1 MLREGILHD
10 DWSELTMSMMREK
23 QFEACER
30 RLFAHPGVSLFGEE
44 ATETDAQVLLTD
56 SYEDIRGLSRQ
67 MLMTLDQLRTLVAAR
82 LPLEAMYISAA
93 EIQLLER
100 LITGEGELILSDWDD
115 IGAAESL
122 VKRLWCS
129 FRAEGDNWKLILPK
143 ALHEPLLKA
152 LSDPETLAVRE
163 RLFRFDATIH
173 GLLYIAGFLHAG
185 QPIGVMITEVMRR
198 NDPLA
203 VQVARRYLQASFEYI
218 ADANGDLILL
228 HPGLADPYRMV
239 GSQPVEGVFTLELS
253 QELIAGAMNGIL
265 PEEIP
270 LHDML
275 CGALNGAL
283 RPEFDMAEAAQDLR
297 MLAKQGVSLKEMEYV
312 MGSMLSVLPTQRMK
326 DALLNL
332 YRYTPHWMGLKT
344 TVMQ

>member
-30 RLFAHPGVSLFGEE
+30 RLFAHPGVSLFSSE
-44 ATETDAQVLLTD
+44 ATEADAQILLTD
-56 SYEDIRGLSRQ
+56 SYEDVRGLSRQ

-82 LPLEAMYISAA
+82 LPMEAKYVSAS
-93 EIQLLER
+93 EMQLLER
-100 LITGEGELILSDWDD
+100 LLIGDGEVILGEWDD
-115 IGAAESL
+115 IGAAEAL
-122 VKRLWCS
+122 VKRLWCG
-129 FRAEGDNWKLILPK
+129 FRAEGDNWRLILPK

-152 LSDPETLAVRE
+152 ISDPETTVVRE

-185 QPIGVMITEVMRR
+185 QPMSVMLAEVMHSS
-198 NDPLA
+198 DPLS

-239 GSQPVEGVFTLELS
+239 GTQPVEGVFTLELS
-253 QELIAGAMNGIL
+253 QELITGAMNGIL

-312 MGSMLSVLPTQRMK
+312 MSSMLSVLPTQRMK
-326 DALLNL
+326 DALVNL